1 MSGGKWLTRDRAFYQ
16 SFLRLCLTLML
27 EQAVILSV
35 NLADNMMLGAY
46 SEEALSGVAAVNQIQ
61 FVYQQLVYGVT
72 NGLLVLGTQYW
83 GQKRVAEIR
92 RLSAIGLR
100 LETALAVVLFVLV
113 SVFSRPALRIFTP
126 NEAFIAQGVDYL
138 RIVRFSYPFFA
149 LTALMLGTMRMVE
162 SVRIALRVSIIS
174 LCLNVAINYL
184 LIFGRLGAPEM
195 GVRGAAVGTLAA
207 RAAECVIVAVHM
219 FRREKTLDIHLRDYR
234 RIDRAML
241 RDVLRVGTP
250 VLITSALWGVS
261 NALQTVILGHMSDS
275 AISAQSISSTVFL
288 LLKVTAVG
296 AASAASVMIGR
307 TVGTGDIGKV
317 REYSRTLQA
326 MFLCIGAVLALMM
339 LSLRRPLLR
348 VYRVSDETRAL
359 ADAYMVI
366 QSVVLFTMSYQMS
379 VNTGIIRGGG
389 DTRFVLWLD
398 LISIWGIVMPLSLL
412 GAFVW
417 HWPPVAVIICLN
429 ADQCFKCVPAFLR
442 VRGDRWIKRLTRAA

>member
-35 NLADNMMLGAY
+35 NMADNMMLGAY

-83 GQKRVAEIR
+83 GQKRVAELR

-100 LETALAVVLFVLV
+100 LETALAVALFVLV
-113 SVFSRPALRIFTP
+113 SVFSRPVLRIFTP

-288 LLKVTAVG
+288 LLKVTSVG

-366 QSVVLFTMSYQMS
+366 QSVVLFTMSYQMP

>member
-1 MSGGKWLTRDRAFYQ
+1 
-16 SFLRLCLTLML
+16 
-27 EQAVILSV
+27 
-35 NLADNMMLGAY
+35 
-46 SEEALSGVAAVNQIQ
+46 
-61 FVYQQLVYGVT
+61 
-72 NGLLVLGTQYW
+72 
-83 GQKRVAEIR
+83 
-92 RLSAIGLR
+92 
-100 LETALAVVLFVLV
+100 
-113 SVFSRPALRIFTP
+113 
-126 NEAFIAQGVDYL
+126 
-138 RIVRFSYPFFA
+138 
-149 LTALMLGTMRMVE
+149 
-162 SVRIALRVSIIS
+162 
-174 LCLNVAINYL
+174 
-184 LIFGRLGAPEM
+184 M

-366 QSVVLFTMSYQMS
+366 QSVVLFTMSYQMP

-398 LISIWGIVMPLSLL
+398 LISIWGVVMPLSLL

>member
-100 LETALAVVLFVLV
+100 LETALAVALFVLV
-113 SVFSRPALRIFTP
+113 SVFSRPVLRIFTP

-359 ADAYMVI
+359 ADAYMII
-366 QSVVLFTMSYQMS
+366 QSVVLFTMSYQMP

-398 LISIWGIVMPLSLL
+398 LISIWGVVMPLSLL

>member
-359 ADAYMVI
+359 ADAYMII
-366 QSVVLFTMSYQMS
+366 QSVVLFTMSYQMP

-398 LISIWGIVMPLSLL
+398 LISIWGVVMPLSLL

>member
-100 LETALAVVLFVLV
+100 LETALAVALFVLV

-174 LCLNVAINYL
+174 LCLNVAVNYL

-275 AISAQSISSTVFL
+275 TISAQSISSTVFL
-288 LLKVTAVG
+288 LLKVTSVG

-366 QSVVLFTMSYQMS
+366 QSVVLFTMSYQMP

-398 LISIWGIVMPLSLL
+398 LISIWGVVMPLSLL

>member
-83 GQKRVAEIR
+83 GQKRVAELR

-366 QSVVLFTMSYQMS
+366 QSVVLFTMSYQMP

-398 LISIWGIVMPLSLL
+398 LISIWGVVMPLSLL

>member
-195 GVRGAAVGTLAA
+195 CVRGAAVGTLAA

-366 QSVVLFTMSYQMS
+366 QSVVLFTMSYQMP